1 MEDGWSDDWTKAVI
15 ALGTNQGDR
24 EHTLLNALS
33 DLRATEGVVVV
44 AESSVIDTVALTES
58 GYDDS
63 APTYLNQVAIIHTA
77 WPAEHLLA
85 RLHEIEQRHGRTRD
99 GVQYAPRTLDLD
111 IIDWGGVTINLP
123 GLTLP
128 HPRAHERTFV
138 LAPWLEVDPEAEIP
152 GRGSVKALLA
162 ELESLA

>member
-1 MEDGWSDDWTKAVI
+1 MEEGWTKAVV
-15 ALGTNQGDR
+15 ALGTNQGER
-24 EHTLLNALS
+24 EQTLEEAVS

-44 AESSVIDTVALTES
+44 AESSVIETVALTES

-63 APTYLNQVAIIHTA
+63 APAYLNQVVIIHTA

-85 RLHEIEQRHGRTRD
+85 RLHEIEQRHGRQRD

-111 IIDWGGVTINLP
+111 IIDWGGVTLDIP

-138 LAPWLEVDPEAEIP
+138 LAPWLEVEPEAAIP
-152 GRGSVKALLA
+152 GRGSVKDLLA
-162 ELESLA
+162 QLESSA

>member
-1 MEDGWSDDWTKAVI
+1 MEDDGKDSWTKAVI
-15 ALGTNQGDR
+15 ALGTNQGER
-24 EHTLLNALS
+24 EQTLHHAVS

-44 AESSVIDTVALTES
+44 AESSVIETVALTES

-63 APTYLNQVAIIHTA
+63 APAYLNQVVIIHTA

-85 RLHEIEQRHGRTRD
+85 RLHEIEQRHGRARD

-111 IIDWGGVTINLP
+111 IIDWGGVTMDLP

-138 LAPWLEVDPEAEIP
+138 LAPWLEIDPEANIP
-152 GRGSVKALLA
+152 GRGSVQDLLGQ
-162 ELESLA
+162 LESSA

>member
-1 MEDGWSDDWTKAVI
+1 MEEGWTKAVV
-15 ALGTNQGDR
+15 ALGTNQGER
-24 EHTLLNALS
+24 EQTLQEAVS

-44 AESSVIDTVALTES
+44 AESSVIETVALTES

-63 APTYLNQVAIIHTA
+63 APAYLNQVVIIHTA

-85 RLHEIEQRHGRTRD
+85 RLHEIEQRHGRQRD

-111 IIDWGGVTINLP
+111 IIDWGGVTLDIP

-138 LAPWLEVDPEAEIP
+138 LAPWLEVEPDAEIP
-152 GRGSVKALLA
+152 GRGSVKNLLA
-162 ELESLA
+162 QLESSA

>member
-1 MEDGWSDDWTKAVI
+1 MEEGWTKAVV
-15 ALGTNQGDR
+15 ALGTNQGKR
-24 EHTLLNALS
+24 EQTFQEAVS

-44 AESSVIDTVALTES
+44 AESSVIETVALTES

-63 APTYLNQVAIIHTA
+63 APAYLNQVVIIHTA

-85 RLHEIEQRHGRTRD
+85 RLHEIEQRHGRQRD

-111 IIDWGGVTINLP
+111 IIDWGGVTLDIP

-128 HPRAHERTFV
+128 HPRAHDRTFV
-138 LAPWLEVDPEAEIP
+138 LAPWLEVEPEAEIP
-152 GRGSVKALLA
+152 GRGSVKNLLA
-162 ELESLA
+162 QLESSA

>member
-1 MEDGWSDDWTKAVI
+1 MEDGWTKAVI
-15 ALGTNQGDR
+15 ALGTNQGNR
-24 EHTLLNALS
+24 EQTLDDALS
-33 DLRATEGVVVV
+33 DLRATEGIIIVSQ
-44 AESSVIDTVALTES
+44 SSVIDTVALTES

-63 APTYLNQVAIIHTA
+63 APAYLNQVVIIHTA

-85 RLHEIEQRHGRTRD
+85 RLHEIEQRHGRARD

-111 IIDWGGVTINLP
+111 IIDWGGVTLDIP

-138 LAPWLEVDPEAEIP
+138 LAPWNEIDPEAEIP
-152 GRGSVKALLA
+152 GRGRVTDLLA
-162 ELESLA
+162 QLESTA

>member
-1 MEDGWSDDWTKAVI
+1 MEEGWTKAVI
-15 ALGTNQGDR
+15 ALGTNQGER
-24 EHTLLNALS
+24 EQTLHRAIS

-44 AESSVIDTVALTES
+44 AESSVIETVALTES

-63 APTYLNQVAIIHTA
+63 APAYLNQVAIIHTA
-77 WPAEHLLA
+77 WRPEHLLA
-85 RLHEIEQRHGRTRD
+85 RLHEIEQRHGRQRD

-111 IIDWGGVTINLP
+111 IIDWGGVTLDIP

-138 LAPWLEVDPEAEIP
+138 LGPWLEVEPDAEIP
-152 GRGSVKALLA
+152 GRGSVKDLLA
-162 ELESLA
+162 QLESSA

>member
-1 MEDGWSDDWTKAVI
+1 MEEGWTKAVV
-15 ALGTNQGDR
+15 ALGTNQGER
-24 EHTLLNALS
+24 EQTLQEAVS

-44 AESSVIDTVALTES
+44 AESSVIETVALTES

-63 APTYLNQVAIIHTA
+63 APPYLNQVVIIHTA

-85 RLHEIEQRHGRTRD
+85 RLHEIEQRHGRQRD

-111 IIDWGGVTINLP
+111 IIDWGGVARDVP

-138 LAPWLEVDPEAEIP
+138 LAPWLEVEPEAAIP
-152 GRGSVKALLA
+152 GRGSVRDLLA
-162 ELESLA
+162 QLESSA

>member
-1 MEDGWSDDWTKAVI
+1 MEEGWTKAVV
-15 ALGTNQGDR
+15 ALGTNQGER
-24 EHTLLNALS
+24 EQTLEEAVS

-44 AESSVIDTVALTES
+44 AESSVIETVALTES

-63 APTYLNQVAIIHTA
+63 APAYLNQVVIIHTA

-85 RLHEIEQRHGRTRD
+85 RLHEIEQRHGRQRD

-111 IIDWGGVTINLP
+111 IIDWGGVAMDVP

-138 LAPWLEVDPEAEIP
+138 LAPWLEVEPEAAIP
-152 GRGSVKALLA
+152 GRGSVKDLLA
-162 ELESLA
+162 QLESSA

>member
-1 MEDGWSDDWTKAVI
+1 MEEGWTKAVV
-15 ALGTNQGDR
+15 ALGTNQGER
-24 EHTLLNALS
+24 EQTLQQAVS
-33 DLRATEGVVVV
+33 DIRATEGVVVV
-44 AESSVIDTVALTES
+44 AESSVIETVALTES

-63 APTYLNQVAIIHTA
+63 APAYLNQVVIMNTA

-85 RLHEIEQRHGRTRD
+85 RLHEIEQRHGRARD

-111 IIDWGGVTINLP
+111 IIDWGGVTIDVP
-123 GLTLP
+123 GLSLP

-152 GRGSVKALLA
+152 GRGSVKDLLA
-162 ELESLA
+162 QLESSA

>member
-1 MEDGWSDDWTKAVI
+1 MEEGWTKAVV
-15 ALGTNQGDR
+15 ALGTNQGQR
-24 EHTLLNALS
+24 EQTLQEAVS

-44 AESSVIDTVALTES
+44 AESLVIETVALTES

-63 APTYLNQVAIIHTA
+63 APAYLNQVVIIHTA

-85 RLHEIEQRHGRTRD
+85 RLHEIEQRHGRQRD

-111 IIDWGGVTINLP
+111 IIDWGGVTLDIP

-138 LAPWLEVDPEAEIP
+138 LAPWLEVEPDAEIP
-152 GRGSVKALLA
+152 GRGSVKNLLA
-162 ELESLA
+162 QLESSA

>member
-1 MEDGWSDDWTKAVI
+1 VIEDGWTKAVI
-15 ALGTNQGDR
+15 ALGANQGDCQQ
-24 EHTLLNALS
+24 TLLDAVS

-44 AESSVIDTVALTES
+44 AKSSVIETVALTEH
-58 GYDDS
+58 GYDDT
-63 APTYLNQVAIIHTA
+63 APAYVNQVVIIHTA

-85 RLHEIEQRHGRTRD
+85 RLHEIEHRHGRLRD
-99 GVQYAPRTLDLD
+99 GAKYAPRTLDLD
-111 IIDWGGVTINLP
+111 IIDWGGVTMDIP

-152 GRGSVKALLA
+152 GRGSVRQLLA
-162 ELESLA
+162 GLESSA

>member
-1 MEDGWSDDWTKAVI
+1 MEEGWTKAVV
-15 ALGTNQGDR
+15 ALGTNQGER
-24 EHTLLNALS
+24 EQTLQEAVA

-44 AESSVIDTVALTES
+44 AESSVIETVALTES

-63 APTYLNQVAIIHTA
+63 APAYLNQVVIIHTA

-85 RLHEIEQRHGRTRD
+85 RLHEIEQRHGRLRG

-111 IIDWGGVTINLP
+111 IIDWGGVTLDIP

-138 LAPWLEVDPEAEIP
+138 LAPWLEVEPDAEIP
-152 GRGSVKALLA
+152 GRGAVRDLLA
-162 ELESLA
+162 QLESTA

>member
-1 MEDGWSDDWTKAVI
+1 MEEGWTKAVV
-15 ALGTNQGDR
+15 ALGTNQGER
-24 EHTLLNALS
+24 EQTLQEAVS

-44 AESSVIDTVALTES
+44 AESSVIETVALTES

-63 APTYLNQVAIIHTA
+63 APAYLNQVVIIHTA

-85 RLHEIEQRHGRTRD
+85 RLHEIEQRHGRQRD

-111 IIDWGGVTINLP
+111 IIDWGGVARDVP

-138 LAPWLEVDPEAEIP
+138 LAPWLEVEPEAAIP
-152 GRGSVKALLA
+152 GRGSVRDLLA
-162 ELESLA
+162 QLESSA